1 MTPSATTLSPT
12 GVLQPANAG
21 AVEPSAN
28 ATTAGTRT
36 ALIARTRTPAP
47 ELSLVRNADYLGRLY
62 ACRATTVQS
71 MRWRPRHR
79 AHQHAARGDCRY
91 AGGLRLSWT
100 LPVSSSSSSSLSRSL
115 AAPLRR
121 AQHGPHAAA

>member
-47 ELSLVRNADYLGRLY
+47 ELSLVRNADYLARLY

-79 AHQHAARGDCRY
+79 AHQHAARG
-91 AGGLRLSWT
+91 RLAFARQERSAPGAPAQRRLGRT
-100 LPVSSSSSSSLSRSL
+100 GTVLLARQSVSSRS
-115 AAPLRR
+115 
-121 AQHGPHAAA
+121 

>member
-12 GVLQPANAG
+12 GVVHPANAG

-28 ATTAGTRT
+28 ATTAGKKT
-36 ALIARTRTPAP
+36 APTARTRTPAP

-71 MRWRPRHR
+71 MRWPPRHR
-79 AHQHAARGDCRY
+79 AHQHAVRRRLAFARKE
-91 AGGLRLSWT
+91 
-100 LPVSSSSSSSLSRSL
+100 RS
-115 AAPLRR
+115 AR
-121 AQHGPHAAA
+121 

>member
-12 GVLQPANAG
+12 GVVQPAKAG

-28 ATTAGTRT
+28 ATTAGKKT
-36 ALIARTRTPAP
+36 ALTARTRTPAS

-79 AHQHAARGDCRY
+79 AHQHAARGRVAFARQERSAPGAPPQRRLGRRWTVRI
-91 AGGLRLSWT
+91 AGA
-100 LPVSSSSSSSLSRSL
+100 PARS
-115 AAPLRR
+115 
-121 AQHGPHAAA
+121 

>member
-12 GVLQPANAG
+12 GVVHPATAG

-28 ATTAGTRT
+28 ATTAGKKT
-36 ALIARTRTPAP
+36 ALTARTRTPDP
-47 ELSLVRNADYLGRLY
+47 ELSLVGNADYLGRLY

-79 AHQHAARGDCRY
+79 AHQHAARDRAVGAHAPRT
-91 AGGLRLSWT
+91 APT
-100 LPVSSSSSSSLSRSL
+100 LTTT
-115 AAPLRR
+115 
-121 AQHGPHAAA
+121 